1 MHLLAAESIMLA
13 SSDSTALD
21 HTTTA
26 TQSVLI
32 FSGDPALIEYLMNGF
47 LLPVDGSRLRDNY

>member
-1 MHLLAAESIMLA
+1 MLA

-47 LLPVDGSRLRDNY
+47 LLPVDGS